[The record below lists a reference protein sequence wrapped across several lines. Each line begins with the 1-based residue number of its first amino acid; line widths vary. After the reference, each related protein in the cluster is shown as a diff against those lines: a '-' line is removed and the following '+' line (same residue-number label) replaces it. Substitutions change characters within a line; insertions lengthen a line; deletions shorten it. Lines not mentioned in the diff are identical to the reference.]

1 MRTIAITGI
10 NTRYNNICRNNLQTN
25 QQNVSFEARFPNGVK
40 KNKTYKTIYCIK
52 HQINLYLIWKE

>member
-1 MRTIAITGI
+1 MWTIAITGI

-40 KNKTYKTIYCIK
+40 KPRHIK
-52 HQINLYLIWKE
+52 PFIA

>member
-40 KNKTYKTIYCIK
+40 KPRHIK
-52 HQINLYLIWKE
+52 PFIA